1 VSTVEDPPGTAAQR
15 AGLLRFPDISPRAYE
30 HPADR
35 AAMATLRAVPGVS
48 EVLRAAAGLF
58 SERGE
63 RLMALASAIRVGP
76 KQYPRIDDL
85 RMQCADTLD
94 LPTVPALFI
103 ARSAETNAYAIG
115 IDQPFVLLTSSL
127 VENLDTEALRCV
139 IGHEM
144 GHVLSGHAVMRT
156 LLIRLLTLQATMS
169 VVPLGALGLRAV
181 IAALHEWFRKAELSC
196 DRAGLLCGQ
205 DPQAALRGH
214 VFLAGGTD
222 LGQID
227 IPSFLGQAQEYEQTG
242 DIRDSIHKL
251 RNVELMSHPFA
262 VVRAAQLQRW
272 AAGEEYRT
280 ILSGDYPRRSDE
292 QPSSTF
298 VDDLRKAGAAYREGA
313 SQSADPLVKVLT
325 EVGRTVG
332 GAAGRLFRGSGD
344 TSPP

>member
-1 VSTVEDPPGTAAQR
+1 VGTSEDPPGTEVQR
-15 AGLLRFPDISPRAYE
+15 SGLLRFPDISPRAYE

-48 EVLRAAAGLF
+48 EVLRGAAGLF

-76 KQYPRIDDL
+76 KQYPKINDL
-85 RMQCADTLD
+85 RLQCAEALD
-94 LPTVPALFI
+94 LPTVPALYI
-103 ARSAETNAYAIG
+103 ARSAEPNAHAIG

-144 GHVLSGHAVMRT
+144 GHILSGHAVLST
-156 LLIRLLTLQATMS
+156 LLIRLLNMQATMS
-169 VVPLGALGLRAV
+169 IIPLGALGLRAV
-181 IAALHEWFRKAELSC
+181 VAALREWFRKAELSC

-214 VFLAGGTD
+214 IFAAGGSD
-222 LGQID
+222 LSQID
-227 IPSFLGQAQEYEQTG
+227 IPSFLGQAEEYEQAG

-251 RNVELMSHPFA
+251 RNVEVMSHPFA
-262 VVRAAQLQRW
+262 VVRAAQLQKW
-272 AAGEEYRT
+272 AAGPEYRA
-280 ILSGDYPRRSDE
+280 ILSGVYPRRGADE
-292 QPSSTF
+292 PSSTF
-298 VDDLRKAGAAYREGA
+298 VDDLRSAGTSYRDGAAN
-313 SQSADPLVKVLT
+313 SADPLVKVLT

-332 GAAGRLFRGSGD
+332 GAAGKLFRGSGD
-344 TSPP
+344 AS